1 MSYVNVEIY
10 TGSALSVV
18 TNHGEP
24 LNLDNVQLTQRK
36 GVSPCPVSG
45 VLFGWEQ
52 DVDSS
57 VQTVD
62 KFGNVTIEKSFNVE
76 DKKD

>member
-1 MSYVNVEIY
+1 MKIK
-10 TGSALSVV
+10 GIPRCP
-18 TNHGEP
+18 NHGEP

-36 GVSPCPVSG
+36 GSSSCPISG
-45 VLFGWEQ
+45 EFFAWEQ
-52 DVDSS
+52 DVDSAE
-57 VQTVD
+57 QTVD